1 MNNIL
6 KQLLTGKDN
15 QTYDL
20 GRVAWFIGLVA
31 IIGVAAYQLINGNV
45 SLRELAES
53 IGIVSGASGVSI
65 MAKKETE
72 PQ

>member
-1 MNNIL
+1 MNTIL

-20 GRVAWFIGLVA
+20 GRVAWLVGLLA
-31 IIGVAAYQLINGNV
+31 IIGVAAYQLINNNV
-45 SLRELAES
+45 SLRELAEA

>member
-1 MNNIL
+1 MDSIL

-15 QTYDL
+15 NTYDL
-20 GRVAWFIGLVA
+20 GRVAWLVGLVA
-31 IIGVAAYQLINGNV
+31 VIGVAAYEMMHGTV
-45 SLRELAES
+45 SLRELAEA

-65 MAKKETE
+65 MAKKDTE

>member
-1 MNNIL
+1 MNTII

-15 QTYDL
+15 ETYDL
-20 GRVAWFIGLVA
+20 GRVAWLIGLVA
-31 IIGVAAYQLINGNV
+31 VIGVAAYEMIHGNV